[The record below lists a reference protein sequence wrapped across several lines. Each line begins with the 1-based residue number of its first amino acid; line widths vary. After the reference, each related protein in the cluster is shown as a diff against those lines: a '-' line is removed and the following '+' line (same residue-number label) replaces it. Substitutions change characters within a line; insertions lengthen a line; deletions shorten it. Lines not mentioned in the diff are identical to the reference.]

1 MFDCWLVWDNIQ
13 IVPDPF
19 IMTIQF
25 VGSLDEIDALSSQ
38 AGGTSLEDISH
49 LDTILKSF
57 EYASFEIAG
66 AAPSIT
72 LNIEEAQTAQADLEY
87 ELGVLV
93 YASPSE
99 DYVYQVRIQQD
110 ESS

>member
-1 MFDCWLVWDNIQ
+1 MFDCWLVWDDIQ

-19 IMTIQF
+19 IMTIYF
-25 VGSLDEIDALSSQ
+25 FGSLDEIDALSQ
-38 AGGTSLEDISH
+38 AGGTSLEDLSH
-49 LDTILKSF
+49 LDSILGSF
-57 EYASFEIAG
+57 ENAFFDIAG
-66 AAPSIT
+66 ASPSLT
-72 LNIEEAQTAQADLEY
+72 LAIEETQTSQNNWEY

-99 DYVYQVRIQQD
+99 DEYQVRIQQD